1 MTSTA
6 VATVHDEPKGIR
18 ALLGHEAAKRQIL
31 PFLRGANYEAV
42 VQETILAVAKNPDL
56 KKCDPASLVAAV
68 ATGVRWGGVI
78 GEDIHL
84 VPFGDKVTPMK
95 DYKFKARKIVETG
108 AARQV
113 YGVAVYANEPFSFT
127 QGTAPSIQHQVILDE
142 AKRGKMVGAYAVAI
156 IRAGQFQAVSKTL
169 GEIDRIRQEKSK
181 SWKKGEVP
189 EWYAIKT
196 VIHQLAKLLPQNAKL
211 KAELEEEERIEAGQV
226 ETFDVTVAEP
236 APRPVRGVIQNGG
249 YDVEPTDER
258 DGEGRPIPRETAVT
272 SEAKSDE
279 RVATSGGGVA
289 PGALSES
296 TEASESLDVF
306 TGRPYNS
313 AAQWIVPAGELR
325 DRQLGSLTND
335 ELVALREALGGMKKY
350 AGTVDQID
358 NVLEDRREWQD
369 NQ

>member
-1 MTSTA
+1 MTGTA
-6 VATVHDEPKGIR
+6 VARTDEPKGIR
-18 ALLGHEAAKRQIL
+18 SLMQSESVKQQIL
-31 PFLRGANYEAV
+31 PFIRGENYERV
-42 VQETILAVAKNPDL
+42 VQECVLAVSANPQL
-56 KKCDPASLVAAV
+56 RQCDPKSLIQAIAK
-68 ATGVRWGGVI
+68 GLSWNGVI
-78 GEDIHL
+78 GEDVHL

-169 GEIDRIRQEKSK
+169 GEIDRIRQERSK

-211 KAELEEEERIEAGQV
+211 KAELEEEERIESGAQV

-236 APRPVRGVIQNGG
+236 ARLTNGAEALPVRGNAMVMTDG
-249 YDVEPTDER
+249 YDVIEPKRSEAAEPATDES
-258 DGEGRPIPRETAVT
+258 PSSAPT
-272 SEAKSDE
+272 SDD
-279 RVATSGGGVA
+279 
-289 PGALSES
+289 
-296 TEASESLDVF
+296 LDIV
-306 TGRPYNS
+306 TGRPLTS
-313 AAQWIVPAGELR
+313 DGQWKVPAGEFR
-325 DRQLGSLTND
+325 DRPLGSLGND
-335 ELVALREALGGMKKY
+335 ELLALREALGEFPKKY
-350 AGTVDQID
+350 GGTITRIE
-358 NVLEDRREWQD
+358 NLLEDRREWEE
-369 NQ
+369 NQAAAE